1 VVSVGKV
8 RTEMVKRIAL
18 ELIDKYPK
26 SFSTDFDQNK
36 RFINE
41 VGLDIS
47 KKMRNKIAGYSARLI
62 KADMNVQLVD
72 GEVEPDIV

>member
-1 VVSVGKV
+1 MVSVGKV

>member
-1 VVSVGKV
+1 VGKV